1 MNLLTINKKGT
12 YVDGMKISDV
22 TINMLH
28 LDYTSSIR
36 FRLAVEE
43 DAIHVGGLTLY
54 GKTFGNYAQ
63 DIQVSINY
71 MPIEQVTK

>member
-1 MNLLTINKKGT
+1 
-12 YVDGMKISDV
+12 MKISDV

>member
-1 MNLLTINKKGT
+1 
-12 YVDGMKISDV
+12 MKISDV
-22 TINMLH
+22 TINALH

-43 DAIHVGGLTLY
+43 DSTHVGGLTLY

-71 MPIEQVTK
+71 MPIESMQAITNPQVDS